1 MHWRD
6 IIRRPVITEKTNTMA
21 SDLNQ
26 YTFVVHARANKI
38 QIREAVELAFPDVS
52 VVKVR
57 VMNMPSKRAR
67 RFRRQ
72 HAARRR
78 QAPNQAGQR
87 GRRQTRQRPVK
98 QHPVGLMGLDRGEQ
112 AQGVGRFR
120 HDLQAVAQ
128 LQSLPHR
135 GASARPIV
143 GYDNKHGYPFQWRPI
158 TGLRETS

>member
-67 RFRRQ
+67 RFRRVST
-72 HAARRR
+72 RRTSYR
-78 QAPNQAGQR
+78 KAIVTLEAGDSID
-87 GRRQTRQRPVK
+87 
-98 QHPVGLMGLDRGEQ
+98 LFE
-112 AQGVGRFR
+112 GV
-120 HDLQAVAQ
+120 
-128 LQSLPHR
+128 
-135 GASARPIV
+135 
-143 GYDNKHGYPFQWRPI
+143 
-158 TGLRETS
+158 